1 MTVRMASALVDNVVK
16 MDFREAFTN
25 QVLDAGASNPGFAYS
40 FTFLALLLVVLAI
53 DVNIIYWLWNH
64 VIVNVITIAKPIKSF
79 WVAAGVLIFL
89 LIVHS

>member
-1 MTVRMASALVDNVVK
+1 MASALVDNVVK

-25 QVLDAGASNPGFAYS
+25 QVLDTGATNPGFAYS
-40 FTFLALLLVVLAI
+40 FTFLAVLLVVLAV
-53 DVNIIYWLWNH
+53 DVNIVYWLWNH

-79 WVAAGVLIFL
+79 WMAAGVLFFL

>member
-1 MTVRMASALVDNVVK
+1 MASALVDNVVK

-25 QVLDAGASNPGFAYS
+25 QVIDTGLQNPGFAYS

-79 WVAAGVLIFL
+79 WVAAGLMIFII
-89 LIVHS
+89 IVHS